1 MDYAFKLYLWSK
13 NEKNL
18 CISRIGNKIVLCSMR
33 LKSFT
38 QIMGNPELNCILIKK
53 KVRYLL
59 CINLIEFLIVVC
71 SYSPDNPEVLEKT
84 VWQDRS
90 MPGMRDRRWRLIN
103 WRERQAEHR
112 TDPAP
117 LRDNV
122 PATDKQQWHR
132 RRAAGSRPDIGE
144 SILLYHLIKQ
154 LKFWVHI
161 FVNDH

>member
-1 MDYAFKLYLWSK
+1 MHFKNRKQNCIVFNEIEIFYTNNGKSWTKLYTK
-13 NEKNL
+13 
-18 CISRIGNKIVLCSMR
+18 NKI
-33 LKSFT
+33 
-38 QIMGNPELNCILIKK
+38 
-53 KVRYLL
+53 KVIL

-122 PATDKQQWHR
+122 PVTDKQQWHR

-144 SILLYHLIKQ
+144 SFLLFHLIKQ
-154 LKFWVHI
+154 LKFWVHNVI
-161 FVNDH
+161 